1 MNEIRE
7 LLTSR
12 RARITPEQAGLRYFR
27 HQLVGDL
34 DLDYESFD
42 LAGDVGQTM
51 VVYTAQAGS
60 PSQVALDQLARG
72 ITERAATR

>member
-7 LLTSR
+7 FLT
-12 RARITPEQAGLRYFR
+12 
-27 HQLVGDL
+27 
-34 DLDYESFD
+34 
-42 LAGDVGQTM
+42 GQTL

-72 ITERAATR
+72 ITERVATR

>member
-7 LLTSR
+7 FLEAVI
-12 RARITPEQAGLRYFR
+12 RALQPDEIERSHLFN
-27 HQLVGDL
+27 LN
-34 DLDYESFD
+34 YESFD
-42 LAGDVGQTM
+42 LAGDVGQTL